1 LVDIEELKDD
11 ILQTYVDM
19 SYYNEDDRIHV
30 AVHEV
35 LDSLVST
42 MPFDEVLEVIE
53 GLEDNTEHI
62 DEGVLPPI
70 REGIEKFLRALAY
83 ELLEV
88 EVWNDELINAL
99 QNVRPTPKLENMI
112 QQYLDAHTE
121 DVKRAILHYISSGEI
136 EEDLEEFEE

>member
-42 MPFDEVLEVIE
+42 MPFDEVLEVIKE
-53 GLEDNTEHI
+53 FEDNIEYVE
-62 DEGVLPPI
+62 EGILPPI
-70 REGIEKFLRALAY
+70 SEGIEKFLRVLAY
-83 ELLEV
+83 ELLEI